1 MRLNV
6 EPMDEERFEGLTGAY
21 GGESARWPQG
31 ERAPALRY
39 LAAKPAARG
48 ARADALQLD
57 ALLDAWSMDAP
68 SAALAQ
74 RIAAGA
80 PAARPLRARDFWIS
94 GVGLAAACV
103 IGIMVGAGLGA
114 SSQSSGA
121 THETDTATVNV
132 TAALDGTPP
141 AVPALDEGSSL

>member
-6 EPMDEERFEGLTGAY
+6 EPMDEERFEGLTDAY

-39 LAAKPAARG
+39 LAATPAAHRT
-48 ARADALQLD
+48 RASALELD
-57 ALLDAWSMDAP
+57 AILDAWSMDGP
-68 SAALAQ
+68 SPGLAQ
-74 RIAAGA
+74 RIAAAA
-80 PAARPLRARDFWIS
+80 PAPRTLRARDLWIS

-103 IGIMVGAGLGA
+103 IGIMVGAGFGA
-114 SSQSSGA
+114 STQASGT

-132 TAALDGTPP
+132 TAALDGTAP
-141 AVPALDEGSSL
+141 AVPALDEGASS

>member
-1 MRLNV
+1 M

-39 LAAKPAARG
+39 LAATPAAHRT
-48 ARADALQLD
+48 RSEALGLD
-57 ALLDAWSMDAP
+57 KMLDAWSPEGP
-68 SAALAQ
+68 SAGLGD

-80 PAARPLRARDFWIS
+80 PAARALRPRDLWIS

-103 IGIMVGAGLGA
+103 IGIMVGAGCGA
-114 SSQSSGA
+114 SGLGGGT
-121 THETDTATVNV
+121 THEADTATVNV

-141 AVPALDEGSSL
+141 AVPALDEGSS